1 MSGAN
6 NGPTGPQPGQPPH
19 GPSQGRQD
27 PQGDQSPQ
35 GSQPPRWAWWV
46 VGIVIP
52 VVGILVTILLSG
64 SDSSDDKSAEPKQPA
79 TQSSA
84 STQATA
90 PEEPTDSPEESVA
103 AAKVLYGPVTF
114 EVDLTSAGSRYLDL
128 DPTAPVV
135 MDTDA
140 KSRDLTVSTSQP
152 APTLYT
158 PHSGNTLALLPAS
171 GSAPTEAQ
179 CAEAVAEG
187 GAYTGKAARGSRF
200 CLTTNKGRTAY
211 LSVVSAPDDRGIAKF
226 KVTVWETPAA

>member
-1 MSGAN
+1 MSWAN

-19 GPSQGRQD
+19 GPSQG
-27 PQGDQSPQ
+27 PQGPQGPQSPQ

-46 VGIVIP
+46 
-52 VVGILVTILLSG
+52 
-64 SDSSDDKSAEPKQPA
+64 
-79 TQSSA
+79 
-84 STQATA
+84 
-90 PEEPTDSPEESVA
+90 DSPEESVA

-128 DPTAPVV
+128 DSTAPVV
-135 MDTDA
+135 MTTDA

-171 GSAPTEAQ
+171 GPAPTEAQ